1 MYVLMYTVSCR
12 YNVVQYNILSYT
24 ALRFLRQNIN
34 QKLNSQKIS
43 HSSHS
48 RRVCRVGGFSKVVA
62 TFIHVGRS
70 FNNFMALTGWC
81 LYNPIFSN
89 LGLCAACWAHF
100 MCRHE
105 LWSTSVSHLY
115 SSLNTSLG
123 LAAGKYHQKIT
134 IIILK
139 LVPQHFALPGCFPY
153 FLAIV
158 IFSPRIFLVGLSL

>member
-1 MYVLMYTVSCR
+1 
-12 YNVVQYNILSYT
+12 
-24 ALRFLRQNIN
+24 
-34 QKLNSQKIS
+34 
-43 HSSHS
+43 
-48 RRVCRVGGFSKVVA
+48 
-62 TFIHVGRS
+62 
-70 FNNFMALTGWC
+70 
-81 LYNPIFSN
+81 
-89 LGLCAACWAHF
+89 
-100 MCRHE
+100 MCHHE

-158 IFSPRIFLVGLSL
+158 IFSPRILLVGLSLQDVTLFPGN